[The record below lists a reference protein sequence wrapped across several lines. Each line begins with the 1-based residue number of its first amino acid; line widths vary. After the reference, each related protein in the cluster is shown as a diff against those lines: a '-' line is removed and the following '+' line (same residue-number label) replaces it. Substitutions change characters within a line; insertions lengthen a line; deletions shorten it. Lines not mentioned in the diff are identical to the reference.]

1 MSSMNEYKNFSM
13 QFPRKGYGRI
23 FVEKEE
29 DVKKVEEIMR
39 ELDPDEFGWYYP
51 TGEFLGGNHER
62 LVTTFS
68 KENFK
73 SIYVGKFDDMDMGE
87 VMKRACEKGIHC
99 FVVFGKVNSTDGF

>member
-1 MSSMNEYKNFSM
+1 M

-39 ELDPDEFGWYYP
+39 KLDPDEFGWYYP

-62 LVTTFS
+62 LVTTFL
-68 KENFK
+68 KETSNQ
-73 SIYVGKFDDMDMGE
+73 SMSENLMTWIWE
-87 VMKRACEKGIHC
+87 RL
-99 FVVFGKVNSTDGF
+99 